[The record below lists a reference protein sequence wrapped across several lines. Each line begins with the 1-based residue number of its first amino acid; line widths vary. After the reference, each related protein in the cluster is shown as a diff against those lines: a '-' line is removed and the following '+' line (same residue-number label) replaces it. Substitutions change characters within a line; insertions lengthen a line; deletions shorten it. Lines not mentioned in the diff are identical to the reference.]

1 MPDKRKM
8 LSMRSL
14 VRALIVLLA
23 FGIAIPE
30 RCAGWE
36 SSAAARR
43 DCCAK
48 AEHDCRGQQAADA
61 CCAQSEQEQ
70 QEPVAAAVIMLG
82 PPALRVLDSLPTLPD
97 VVAIAVRSFEL
108 TQDSR
113 PKQPLYLLTSVL
125 LI

>member
-1 MPDKRKM
+1 MPDQRMM

-14 VRALIVLLA
+14 VRALILLLA
-23 FGIAIPE
+23 FGVVVPE

-36 SSAAARR
+36 SSAAARM

-48 AEHDCRGQQAADA
+48 AKHDCRDQQAADA
-61 CCAQSEQEQ
+61 CCAQNEQER
-70 QEPVAAAVIMLG
+70 QEQVAAAVILLG
-82 PPALRVLDSLPTLPD
+82 PPPLRVLDALPTLPD

-113 PKQPLYLLTSVL
+113 PKRPPYLLTSVL

>member
-1 MPDKRKM
+1 M

-14 VRALIVLLA
+14 VRALILLLA

-30 RCAGWE
+30 PCAGWE

-48 AEHDCRGQQAADA
+48 AEHDCRDQQAADA

-70 QEPVAAAVIMLG
+70 ITVAVIMLG
-82 PPALRVLDSLPTLPD
+82 PPALTVLESLPILPD
-97 VVAIAVRSFEL
+97 AVAIAARSFQRVRGL
-108 TQDSR
+108 R
-113 PKQPLYLLTSVL
+113 PKRPPYLLTSVL